1 MRCETN
7 MPGEKSNMSICVA
20 IWRGS
25 YIVDVIDAQKVEL
38 EENGVL
44 LKITTV
50 EGEIIGV
57 SPHNVII
64 EY

>member
-1 MRCETN
+1 M
-7 MPGEKSNMSICVA
+7 
-20 IWRGS
+20 GS

-50 EGEIIGV
+50 EGEIIRV
-57 SPHNVII
+57 SPNNVII

>member
-7 MPGEKSNMSICVA
+7 MPEEKSNMPICVA
-20 IWRGS
+20 IWMGS

-50 EGEIIGV
+50 EGEIIRV
-57 SPHNVII
+57 SPNNVII